1 MNNNYIEFKKKREL
15 GDILTDVF
23 VFLRTNFKP
32 LFTVL
37 FKTTGIVLVILLLS
51 IAYYTHA
58 TSNFMD
64 PFALGGGA
72 GNLNMFN
79 SGSFLISAF
88 VMIISILIFYGL
100 VFGTVLHYIK
110 EYSDN
115 QGVVLQQSVINGV
128 KKDLGSIIGL
138 SILSSIMLVVG
149 FMLCV
154 IPGIYLYVPL
164 SLIFPILVFRKSAV
178 FDTISESFE
187 LVKNEWWITFATLL
201 VIGLL
206 SYVIS
211 MVFSIPA
218 IMYTFFKTFTA
229 ASEGSFSDPSSMFDW
244 VFILLNTIASVLQ
257 YIIIYLFTAISTAFI
272 YFNLNERKHHT
283 GTLEQIDSLG
293 KTE

>member
-15 GDILTDVF
+15 GEILTDVF
-23 VFLRTNFKP
+23 AFIRTNFKP

-37 FKTTGIVLVILLLS
+37 FKTTGVVLVVLLLS
-51 IAYYTHA
+51 IAYYTYA
-58 TSNFMD
+58 SSSIMD
-64 PFALGGGA
+64 PFTLGG
-72 GNLNMFN
+72 NPEIFN
-79 SGSFLISAF
+79 SGALIISALI
-88 VMIISILIFYGL
+88 MLISILLFYGL

-110 EYSDN
+110 SYVDN
-115 QGVVLQQSVINGV
+115 DGVINQTTIVDGV

-138 SILSSIMLVVG
+138 SILSTIMLVVG
-149 FMLCV
+149 LMLCF

-164 SLIFPILVFRKSAV
+164 SLIYPILIFKKSAV
-178 FDTISESFE
+178 FDCISESFE

-201 VIGLL
+201 VIGIL
-206 SYVIS
+206 SYIIS

-229 ASEGSFSDPSSMFDW
+229 ASEGTFSDPSSIYDW
-244 VFILLNTIASVLQ
+244 VFIVLNTIASVLQ
-257 YIIIYLFTAISTAFI
+257 YIIIYLFTAISSAFI

-293 KTE
+293 KSE

>member
-1 MNNNYIEFKKKREL
+1 MNNNYIQFKKKREL
-15 GDILTDVF
+15 GDILSDVF

-32 LFTVL
+32 LFSVL

-51 IAYYTHA
+51 IAFYTHA

-64 PFALGGGA
+64 PFALSGGS
-72 GNLNMFN
+72 GNIAMFN
-79 SGSFLISAF
+79 SGIFLISAF
-88 VMIISILIFYGL
+88 AMIISILIFYGL

-110 EYSDN
+110 AYTDN
-115 QGVVLQQSVINGV
+115 EGIVLEQTVITGV

-138 SILSSIMLVVG
+138 SILSSIMLTIG
-149 FMLCV
+149 FILCI

-164 SLIFPILVFRKSAV
+164 SLIFPILVFRKASV
-178 FDTISESFE
+178 FDSIGESFE

-201 VIGLL
+201 VIGIL
-206 SYVIS
+206 SYIIS
-211 MVFSIPA
+211 IVFSVPA

-229 ASEGSFSDPSSMFDW
+229 ASEGTFADPSSMIDW
-244 VFILLNTIASVLQ
+244 VFIVLNTLASVLQ
-257 YIIIYLFTAISTAFI
+257 YIIIYLFTAISSAFI

-283 GTLEQIDSLG
+283 GTFEEIDSLG